1 MTSRMTQNFS
11 HRRALLVCRMG
22 YATEHL
28 ERTLVKLGLN
38 VEYVPLGDDRAVISL
53 NELDRNRDI
62 LFLDGDLPSPLG
74 EAYSATPQLPPVPL
88 IGLVGLEAPSRL
100 KALLNAGATSF
111 LKKPVHGSCVYSAL
125 FLGVNEHRVRFSLK
139 KNAEKHERKRHQRK
153 ALVKAILNLME
164 VNSIDDETAYELLR
178 KESMKHRMNI
188 EDYSQH
194 LLDECGFHDHLY
206 QSNR

>member
-1 MTSRMTQNFS
+1 MTQNFS
-11 HRRALLVCRMG
+11 RRRALLVCKAG

-28 ERTLVKLGLN
+28 ESMLVKLGLT
-38 VEYVPLGDDRAVISL
+38 VEYVPLEEGQAALSL
-53 NELDRNRDI
+53 NELDHHRDI

-74 EAYSATPQLPPVPL
+74 EAYGTTPPVPL

-125 FLGVNEHRVRFSLK
+125 FLGVNEHRMRFSLK
-139 KNAEKHERKRHQRK
+139 KSAEKHEHKRHQRK
-153 ALVKAILNLME
+153 ALIKAILNLME
-164 VNSIDDETAYELLR
+164 VNSIDDDTAYEMLR

-194 LLDECGFHDHLY
+194 LLDECSFRDVRY
-206 QSNR
+206 QSNH